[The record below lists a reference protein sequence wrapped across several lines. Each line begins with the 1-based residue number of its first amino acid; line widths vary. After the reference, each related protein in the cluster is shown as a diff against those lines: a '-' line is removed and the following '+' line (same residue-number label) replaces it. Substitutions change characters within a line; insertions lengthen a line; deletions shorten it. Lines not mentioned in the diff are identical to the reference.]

1 MKSLRAPW
9 KCRAMETVENQRQV
23 SHCSHSAWKS
33 LSRFPH
39 SHRAGGAWKSAKP
52 KPGFALSHLLSC
64 FLSSHTGSALCDHA
78 IQMGLLAAIS
88 VTHVAG
94 LKCYPCPRPYITH
107 CKYRSVFLSRARE
120 QAFFGI
126 FSQTRQQGDVCSTHS
141 LSGEVWGRLVSVW
154 PGPTRLRARH
164 GRQRRTPLI
173 RTGSISPGRQ
183 SGPNARRQAK
193 PACRDSRAK
202 PRHPSRPTPA

>member
-94 LKCYPCPRPYITH
+94 LKCYPCPRPYM
-107 CKYRSVFLSRARE
+107 YGFPEL
-120 QAFFGI
+120 
-126 FSQTRQQGDVCSTHS
+126 
-141 LSGEVWGRLVSVW
+141 
-154 PGPTRLRARH
+154 TRLGAALEQSAKQEDSSALHIQITKLSNYVERV
-164 GRQRRTPLI
+164 QLI
-173 RTGSISPGRQ
+173 
-183 SGPNARRQAK
+183 AK
-193 PACRDSRAK
+193 
-202 PRHPSRPTPA
+202 T

>member
-94 LKCYPCPRPYITH
+94 LKCYPCPRPYNGTDRGQRLANRS
-107 CKYRSVFLSRARE
+107 CRFTNAASVYRNHLKTYRH
-120 QAFFGI
+120 I
-126 FSQTRQQGDVCSTHS
+126 LGDRCV
-141 LSGEVWGRLVSVW
+141 GNVPIPEVAPVQV
-154 PGPTRLRARH
+154 
-164 GRQRRTPLI
+164 
-173 RTGSISPGRQ
+173 
-183 SGPNARRQAK
+183 N
-193 PACRDSRAK
+193 
-202 PRHPSRPTPA
+202 